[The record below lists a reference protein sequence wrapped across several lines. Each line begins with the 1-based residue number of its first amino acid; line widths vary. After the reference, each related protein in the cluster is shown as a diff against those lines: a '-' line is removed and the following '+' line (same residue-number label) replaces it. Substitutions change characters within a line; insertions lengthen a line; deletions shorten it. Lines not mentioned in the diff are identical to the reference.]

1 MIRMIRGD
9 KGDEDDK
16 GDKEKSVYSSIGKP
30 WTPPVYSRS
39 KEGTRSNTP
48 TCGEV
53 GGFPHP
59 GWIAAR
65 AHQGKICICFAFFA
79 FFRSMEKMAS
89 DGPK

>member
-1 MIRMIRGD
+1 MIRVIRVIRMIRGD

-16 GDKEKSVYSSIGKP
+16 GDKEKSVYSSIAKP

-53 GGFPHP
+53 GGLDIRVSPRMAIDGLFD
-59 GWIAAR
+59 
-65 AHQGKICICFAFFA
+65 FAVLCQ
-79 FFRSMEKMAS
+79 
-89 DGPK
+89 

>member
-16 GDKEKSVYSSIGKP
+16 GDKEKSVYSSIAKP

-48 TCGEV
+48 TCREV
-53 GGFPHP
+53 GGFQKIDAVFISPTC
-59 GWIAAR
+59 GWKQISIR
-65 AHQGKICICFAFFA
+65 
-79 FFRSMEKMAS
+79 
-89 DGPK
+89 